1 MGSSITIL
9 SSIMSAFLV
18 ILTAAASSA
27 LPQYP
32 LPFNTLPHFPQNIP
46 QQFPGFQF
54 PQPVLPPWFN
64 PSQMFLDEASLPAWL
79 KPQEKN
85 EKENNYVVESD
96 EASDN
101 ALSSDDNADS
111 ADDNADS
118 ADDNAD
124 SADDNT
130 DSADDNADSADENA
144 DSVDDNA
151 DAAEVAETARFID
164 NTEAA
169 TTEGE
174 GESATAVKNA
184 NEEYL
189 KHRPSRPSSS
199 YIATGGYSGSYNRPT
214 GYTTGYTGYSAYPSG
229 YPSYTSGS
237 SGYSGSLTY
246 PSSGSSG
253 FSGSLTYPSSGSSG
267 YSGSLTYPSSGYTG
281 VSSYPTGY
289 TGGSTYTSYP
299 GYSGSSGFGGNTGY
313 FTNTNGGYYGY

>member
-32 LPFNTLPHFPQNIP
+32 LPFNSLPHFPQNIP
-46 QQFPGFQF
+46 HQFPGSQF

-101 ALSSDDNADS
+101 ALS
-111 ADDNADS
+111 ADD
-118 ADDNAD
+118 
-124 SADDNT
+124 
-130 DSADDNADSADENA
+130 NA

-174 GESATAVKNA
+174 GESTTAVKNA

-237 SGYSGSLTY
+237 SGFSGSLTY
-246 PSSGSSG
+246 PSSGY
-253 FSGSLTYPSSGSSG
+253 SGSLTYPSSGSSG

-281 VSSYPTGY
+281 ISSYPTGY
-289 TGGSTYTSYP
+289 TGGSTYTSGTSYP

>member
-1 MGSSITIL
+1 MGSSIML
-9 SSIMSAFLV
+9 AFLV
-18 ILTAAASSA
+18 ILTAAVSSA

-32 LPFNTLPHFPQNIP
+32 LPFNSLPHFPQNIP
-46 QQFPGFQF
+46 QQFAGFQF

-64 PSQMFLDEASLPAWL
+64 PGQMLLDEAFLPAWL
-79 KPQEKN
+79 KPQE
-85 EKENNYVVESD
+85 ENDEANNNVVESD

-101 ALSSDDNADS
+101 ADSVDDD
-111 ADDNADS
+111 
-118 ADDNAD
+118 
-124 SADDNT
+124 
-130 DSADDNADSADENA
+130 ADSADENA

-151 DAAEVAETARFID
+151 DAADVAETARFID

-174 GESATAVKNA
+174 GESTTAVKKA

-189 KHRPSRPSSS
+189 KHRPSRPSTG
-199 YIATGGYSGSYNRPT
+199 YVTTGGYSGSYSRPT

-246 PSSGSSG
+246 PSSG
-253 FSGSLTYPSSGSSG
+253 
-267 YSGSLTYPSSGYTG
+267 YTG

-289 TGGSTYTSYP
+289 TGGSTYTSGTSYP

>member
-32 LPFNTLPHFPQNIP
+32 LPFNSLPHFPQNIP
-46 QQFPGFQF
+46 HQFPGSQF

-101 ALSSDDNADS
+101 ALSSVDNADS

-130 DSADDNADSADENA
+130 DS
-144 DSVDDNA
+144 VDDNA
-151 DAAEVAETARFID
+151 DAAEVTDTARFID

-189 KHRPSRPSSS
+189 KHRPSRP
-199 YIATGGYSGSYNRPT
+199 Y
-214 GYTTGYTGYSAYPSG
+214 
-229 YPSYTSGS
+229 
-237 SGYSGSLTY
+237 
-246 PSSGSSG
+246 
-253 FSGSLTYPSSGSSG
+253 
-267 YSGSLTYPSSGYTG
+267 
-281 VSSYPTGY
+281 
-289 TGGSTYTSYP
+289 
-299 GYSGSSGFGGNTGY
+299 
-313 FTNTNGGYYGY
+313 

>member
-9 SSIMSAFLV
+9 RSIMSAFLV

-32 LPFNTLPHFPQNIP
+32 LPFNSLPHFPQNIP
-46 QQFPGFQF
+46 HQFPGSQF

-101 ALSSDDNADS
+101 AH
-111 ADDNADS
+111 S

-174 GESATAVKNA
+174 GESTTAVKNA

-237 SGYSGSLTY
+237 SGYPGSLTY

-267 YSGSLTYPSSGYTG
+267 YSGSLTSPSSGSSGYSGPLTYPSSGYTG
-281 VSSYPTGY
+281 VSS
-289 TGGSTYTSYP
+289 
-299 GYSGSSGFGGNTGY
+299 
-313 FTNTNGGYYGY
+313 

>member
-1 MGSSITIL
+1 MG

-18 ILTAAASSA
+18 ILTAAVSSA

-46 QQFPGFQF
+46 QQFTGFQF

-64 PSQMFLDEASLPAWL
+64 PNQMFLDGASLPEWL
-79 KPQEKN
+79 KPQEEN
-85 EKENNYVVESD
+85 EKENNNVVESD
-96 EASDN
+96 EAFDN
-101 ALSSDDNADS
+101 ALSSDGNADS
-111 ADDNADS
+111 ADDNA
-118 ADDNAD
+118 
-124 SADDNT
+124 

-151 DAAEVAETARFID
+151 DSADDNADSADENADAAEVAETVRFID

-174 GESATAVKNA
+174 GESATVVKNA

-189 KHRPSRPSSS
+189 KHRPSRPSTG
-199 YIATGGYSGSYNRPT
+199 YVTTGGYSGSYNRPT

-229 YPSYTSGS
+229 YPSYT
-237 SGYSGSLTY
+237 
-246 PSSGSSG
+246 
-253 FSGSLTYPSSGSSG
+253 SGSSG

-313 FTNTNGGYYGY
+313 FTN

>member
-32 LPFNTLPHFPQNIP
+32 LPFNSLPHFPQNIP
-46 QQFPGFQF
+46 HQFPGSQF

-111 ADDNADS
+111 ADDNAH
-118 ADDNAD
+118 
-124 SADDNT
+124 
-130 DSADDNADSADENA
+130 SADENA

-151 DAAEVAETARFID
+151 DAAEVAATVRFID

-169 TTEGE
+169 TTEGD
-174 GESATAVKNA
+174 GESTTAVKKA

-189 KHRPSRPSSS
+189 KHRPSRPSTG
-199 YIATGGYSGSYNRPT
+199 YVTTGGYSGAYNRPT
-214 GYTTGYTGYSAYPSG
+214 GYTGYSVYPSG

-237 SGYSGSLTY
+237 SGSLTY

-253 FSGSLTYPSSGSSG
+253 SLAYPSSGSSG
-267 YSGSLTYPSSGYTG
+267 YSG
-281 VSSYPTGY
+281 
-289 TGGSTYTSYP
+289 
-299 GYSGSSGFGGNTGY
+299 NTGY
-313 FTNTNGGYYGY
+313 FTNT

>member
-32 LPFNTLPHFPQNIP
+32 LPFNSLPHFPQNIP
-46 QQFPGFQF
+46 HQFPGSQF

-101 ALSSDDNADS
+101 ALSSDDNAD
-111 ADDNADS
+111 
-118 ADDNAD
+118 
-124 SADDNT
+124 
-130 DSADDNADSADENA
+130 
-144 DSVDDNA
+144 
-151 DAAEVAETARFID
+151 AAEVAETARFID

-174 GESATAVKNA
+174 GESTTAVKNA

-199 YIATGGYSGSYNRPT
+199 YIATGGYSGS
-214 GYTTGYTGYSAYPSG
+214 
-229 YPSYTSGS
+229 
-237 SGYSGSLTY
+237 
-246 PSSGSSG
+246 
-253 FSGSLTYPSSGSSG
+253 
-267 YSGSLTYPSSGYTG
+267 
-281 VSSYPTGY
+281 
-289 TGGSTYTSYP
+289 
-299 GYSGSSGFGGNTGY
+299 
-313 FTNTNGGYYGY
+313 

>member
-1 MGSSITIL
+1 MGSSITLL

-18 ILTAAASSA
+18 LLTAAASSA

-54 PQPVLPPWFN
+54 PQQDLPPWFN
-64 PSQMFLDEASLPAWL
+64 PSQMVLDEAFIPAWL
-79 KPQEKN
+79 KPQEEN
-85 EKENNYVVESD
+85 EKENNDVAESD

-101 ALSSDDNADS
+101 VVS

-124 SADDNT
+124 SADEKIDT
-130 DSADDNADSADENA
+130 ADDNADST
-144 DSVDDNA
+144 DNNV
-151 DAAEVAETARFID
+151 DAADVAETARFID
-164 NTEAA
+164 NTEPA

-174 GESATAVKNA
+174 GESAASVKKV

-189 KHRPSRPSSS
+189 KHRPSRPSTG
-199 YIATGGYSGSYNRPT
+199 YITTGGYSGSYNRPT

-229 YPSYTSGS
+229 YPSYN
-237 SGYSGSLTY
+237 
-246 PSSGSSG
+246 
-253 FSGSLTYPSSGSSG
+253 SGSSG

-281 VSSYPTGY
+281 ISSFPTGY
-289 TGGSTYTSYP
+289 TGGSTYTSGTSYP

-313 FTNTNGGYYGY
+313 FTNTNGGYYG

>member
-1 MGSSITIL
+1 MG

-18 ILTAAASSA
+18 ILTAAVSSA

-46 QQFPGFQF
+46 QQFTGFQF

-64 PSQMFLDEASLPAWL
+64 PNQMFLDGASLPAWL

-85 EKENNYVVESD
+85 EKENNNVVESD
-96 EASDN
+96 EAFDN

-124 SADDNT
+124 SAD
-130 DSADDNADSADENA
+130 E
-144 DSVDDNA
+144 NA
-151 DAAEVAETARFID
+151 DAAEVAETVRFID

-174 GESATAVKNA
+174 GESATVVKNA

-189 KHRPSRPSSS
+189 KHRPSRPSTG
-199 YIATGGYSGSYNRPT
+199 YVTTGGYSGSYSRPT

-237 SGYSGSLTY
+237 SGYSG
-246 PSSGSSG
+246 
-253 FSGSLTYPSSGSSG
+253 
-267 YSGSLTYPSSGYTG
+267 
-281 VSSYPTGY
+281 
-289 TGGSTYTSYP
+289 
-299 GYSGSSGFGGNTGY
+299 
-313 FTNTNGGYYGY
+313 

>member
-9 SSIMSAFLV
+9 RSIMSAFLV

-32 LPFNTLPHFPQNIP
+32 LPFNSLPHFPQNIP
-46 QQFPGFQF
+46 HQFPGSQF

-96 EASDN
+96 EAS
-101 ALSSDDNADS
+101 
-111 ADDNADS
+111 
-118 ADDNAD
+118 
-124 SADDNT
+124 
-130 DSADDNADSADENA
+130 
-144 DSVDDNA
+144 
-151 DAAEVAETARFID
+151 EVAETARFID

-174 GESATAVKNA
+174 GESTTAVKNA

-237 SGYSGSLTY
+237 SGFSGSLTY
-246 PSSGSSG
+246 PSSGY
-253 FSGSLTYPSSGSSG
+253 SGSLTYPSSGSSG

-281 VSSYPTGY
+281 ISSYPTGY
-289 TGGSTYTSYP
+289 TGGSTYTSGTSYP

-313 FTNTNGGYYGY
+313 FTNTNGG

>member
-1 MGSSITIL
+1 
-9 SSIMSAFLV
+9 MSAFLV

-64 PSQMFLDEASLPAWL
+64 PSQMFLNGASLPAWL
-79 KPQEKN
+79 KPQEEN
-85 EKENNYVVESD
+85 ENENNNVVESD

-118 ADDNAD
+118 ADENAD
-124 SADDNT
+124 SA
-130 DSADDNADSADENA
+130 
-144 DSVDDNA
+144 DDNA

-164 NTEAA
+164 NTEPA

-174 GESATAVKNA
+174 GESATAVKKA

-189 KHRPSRPSSS
+189 KHRPSRPSTG
-199 YIATGGYSGSYNRPT
+199 YVTTGGYSGSYNRPSGINNEIHSVDFT
-214 GYTTGYTGYSAYPSG
+214 VSISGYTTGYTGYSAYPSG

-253 FSGSLTYPSSGSSG
+253 YSGSLTYPSSGSSGFSGSLTYPSSGSSG
-267 YSGSLTYPSSGYTG
+267 YSGSSTYPSSG
-281 VSSYPTGY
+281 SS
-289 TGGSTYTSYP
+289 
-299 GYSGSSGFGGNTGY
+299 GYSGSLTY
-313 FTNTNGGYYGY
+313 P

>member
-32 LPFNTLPHFPQNIP
+32 LPFNSLPHFPQNIP
-46 QQFPGFQF
+46 HQFPGSQF

-124 SADDNT
+124 
-130 DSADDNADSADENA
+130 
-144 DSVDDNA
+144 
-151 DAAEVAETARFID
+151 AAEVAETARFID

-174 GESATAVKNA
+174 GESTTAVKNA
-184 NEEYL
+184 NAEYL

-199 YIATGGYSGSYNRPT
+199 YIATGGYFGSYNRPT

-246 PSSGSSG
+246 PSSG
-253 FSGSLTYPSSGSSG
+253 
-267 YSGSLTYPSSGYTG
+267 YTG
-281 VSSYPTGY
+281 ISSYPTGY
-289 TGGSTYTSYP
+289 TGGSTYTSGTSYP

-313 FTNTNGGYYGY
+313 FTNTNGGY

>member
-1 MGSSITIL
+1 MG

-18 ILTAAASSA
+18 ILTAAVSSA

-46 QQFPGFQF
+46 QQFAGFQF

-64 PSQMFLDEASLPAWL
+64 PSQMFLDGASLPAWL
-79 KPQEKN
+79 KPQEEN
-85 EKENNYVVESD
+85 EKENNNVVESD

-111 ADDNADS
+111 EDDNANS
-118 ADDNAD
+118 ADE
-124 SADDNT
+124 
-130 DSADDNADSADENA
+130 NADSADENA

-164 NTEAA
+164 NTEPA
-169 TTEGE
+169 TTEGD
-174 GESATAVKNA
+174 GESATAVKKA

-189 KHRPSRPSSS
+189 KHRPSRPSTG
-199 YIATGGYSGSYNRPT
+199 YVTTGGYSGSYNRPS

-237 SGYSGSLTY
+237 SGYPGSLTY

-253 FSGSLTYPSSGSSG
+253 F
-267 YSGSLTYPSSGYTG
+267 SGSLTYPSSGYTG

-313 FTNTNGGYYGY
+313 FTN